1 MNDHELEELN
11 SLDRDSNE
19 GDVYDDFAGTMR
31 RRDGVREAVD
41 DADRSR
47 L

>member
-1 MNDHELEELN
+1 MNDHELELN

-19 GDVYDDFAGTMR
+19 GDVYHLDFDGTMR
-31 RRDGVREAVD
+31 RRDGPREAAD
-41 DADRSR
+41 DPDRSG